1 MSLSEHFM
9 SFEFSDEV
17 SIMSLCPLGF
27 KENEFAA
34 LSLWTGINNAC

>member
-1 MSLSEHFM
+1 MT
-9 SFEFSDEV
+9 FEFSDEV

-34 LSLWTGINNAC
+34 LSPRTDINNAC